1 MSQEP
6 ITEPT
11 PFEKAVASAAAVN
24 GHWYFDEYLYRGEPN
39 GQNGGQ
45 YKGSHVVVG
54 IRYVDQFGDVQT
66 KLFPPMPVGD
76 LPGQVPLSLI
86 FPEAAVALQRGLD
99 AANTKIAELETTIAG
114 KNLTI
119 EAKQA
124 SIDELANDLH
134 AASTKLANV
143 AHAIA

>member
-1 MSQEP
+1 MSQQP

-11 PFEKAVASAAAVN
+11 PFEKAVAMAAAVN
-24 GHWYFDEYLYRGEPN
+24 GQWYFDEYLYRGEAN
-39 GQNGGQ
+39 GENGGQ

-54 IRYVDQFGDVQT
+54 IRYTDQFGDVQT

-99 AANTKIAELETTIAG
+99 AANATIAEQAATIAAHVA
-114 KNLTI
+114 TI
-119 EAKQA
+119 AEKTTA
-124 SIDELANDLH
+124 LNTAN
-134 AASTKLANV
+134 AKLAAV
-143 AHAIA
+143 ANAIA